1 MDAAG
6 FKTYIRGTE
15 IHVDAEYEKKIGI
28 YGVEFWRGISSGL
41 YEKDTFDFL
50 ELSAK
55 NGSRILIDI
64 GSATGCM
71 VLYAASLGMHAIG
84 TEPQKLVFEA
94 LRRNV
99 AMNPEL
105 SAQISIHH
113 ALVGTSSSSES
124 ESAKFFTRGAN
135 GPLKREVVPTQV
147 SLASLLSSYDS
158 THQISIKI
166 DIEGAEYP
174 LLSEGKTLEC
184 LKEKKATVFL
194 SFHPG
199 FNRPLDSKPSLTS
212 LSFWRL
218 LTLIETISFV
228 AKLQKFSTISLL
240 HSKSKLGLLSVVTH
254 LIRDQKDFVLKF

>member
-1 MDAAG
+1 MEEVG
-6 FKTYIRGTE
+6 FKTHIRGME
-15 IHVDAEYEKKIGI
+15 IHVDAEYEKEIGI
-28 YGVEFWRGISSGL
+28 YGLEFWNGISSGL

-55 NGSRILIDI
+55 NGSQVLIDI

-105 SAQISIHH
+105 STQISIHY

-124 ESAKFFTRGAN
+124 ESSKFFTRGAN
-135 GPLKREVVPTQV
+135 GPLKREVVPTQL
-147 SLASLLSSYDS
+147 SLESLLSSYD
-158 THQISIKI
+158 TNHKISVKI
-166 DIEGAEYP
+166 DIEGAEYA
-174 LLSEGKTLEC
+174 LLSDGKTLEC

-212 LSFWRL
+212 LSLWRF
-218 LTLIETISFV
+218 LTLIETVGFV

-240 HSKSKLGLLSVVTH
+240 HSKSTLGLLSVIAH
-254 LIRDQKDFVLKF
+254 LIRNQKDFVLKF